1 MFSRSEIADQVD
13 PLNHTTGQK
22 ALERKLLH
30 GFVVYMVYMP
40 RFVHWIAIDSLV
52 SKRAFWFPTIHPR
65 NHDRFYAVT
74 TGAMQT
80 TTTRYNGAHTSVHTY
95 TSRDTIPTQS
105 RSQSIPLNQI
115 VRNGNTVQIVLI
127 YSFQEKFRTGASD
140 KIETHRPSYII
151 QRNQT
156 ALSAWW
162 KISEKLSITMRT
174 TMIELRLTP
183 SSFNAFYLR

>member
-1 MFSRSEIADQVD
+1 MVSWFIWFICHGLSIESPSTVSFQNEPFDSRRPSAKSRQILCGYDRCDANNDNTLQWSTYIRT
-13 PLNHTTGQK
+13 HT
-22 ALERKLLH
+22 
-30 GFVVYMVYMP
+30 
-40 RFVHWIAIDSLV
+40 
-52 SKRAFWFPTIHPR
+52 
-65 NHDRFYAVT
+65 
-74 TGAMQT
+74 
-80 TTTRYNGAHTSVHTY
+80 
-95 TSRDTIPTQS
+95 RDTIPTQS

-183 SSFNAFYLR
+183 SSFNVFYLR